1 MDTVDDFLNTYDSYY
16 MHMYM
21 CVMYMHI
28 MCMLHVHVHVCGSC
42 THCVLTHENLVAYR
56 LLQIP
61 KPKGLTNHPIACSG
75 KPNLQQK
82 AEPPGCL
89 TLGTTHAS
97 MCICTM
103 GCEHAYVHVCEV
115 AFCFIVANMLGLGT

>member
-21 CVMYMHI
+21 CVMYIHI
-28 MCMLHVHVHVCGSC
+28 MCMLHVHVHIHVCRSC
-42 THCVLTHENLVAYR
+42 THCVLTHENLVVYR

-61 KPKGLTNHPIACSG
+61 TPKGLTNHPIVCSG

-89 TLGTTHAS
+89 TLGTTHTLVCVYVLWGVS
-97 MCICTM
+97 MHTYM
-103 GCEHAYVHVCEV
+103 YVK
-115 AFCFIVANMLGLGT
+115 